1 MTIFSSSFCIFPSP
15 TAILPFV
22 FPLLS
27 LERIT
32 LERLPRTKD
41 QTLGLLVEKKKRF
54 LGSRP
59 TVRIKI
65 IEREQIPS
73 GCRYDSSLL
82 RISISFLSSAKSA
95 DTTRFHYKRSLQ
107 DFLFDFP
114 SIFATRWKICDYK
127 SSKSKIVS
135 KLIIRSM
142 PISTH
147 SRVILQKCFNGKPRA
162 PVIKTTT

>member
-1 MTIFSSSFCIFPSP
+1 MFLASSFSLPLDLRDDFLFLLLHLSFFNGDLAFRFSPS
-15 TAILPFV
+15 
-22 FPLLS
+22 LS

-41 QTLGLLVEKKKRF
+41 QTLGLVVEKKKRF

-59 TVRIKI
+59 AVYIKI

-73 GCRYDSSLL
+73 GCHSSLL

-114 SIFATRWKICDYK
+114 SIFAIRWKICNYK
-127 SSKSKIVS
+127 SSKSKID
-135 KLIIRSM
+135 
-142 PISTH
+142 
-147 SRVILQKCFNGKPRA
+147 N
-162 PVIKTTT
+162 